1 MSKRSKIVSACR
13 FFADL
18 KLAIAVFLLVSSVL
32 DGIAM
37 DPHRLILVG
46 MLNSTCACVHILVC
60 VCVCVC
66 VCVSCSCSGSMLAL
80 APDLALAGFCFP
92 ILFFVFPLALALPLL
107 FFFPSLSYERCSKT

>member
-66 VCVSCSCSGSMLAL
+66 VSCSCSGSMLAL

-92 ILFFVFPLALALPLL
+92 IIFFVFPLALALPLL